1 MVEIGVDTIEA
12 IHAIEDITMTHLIPI
27 LGQILPIHL
36 VVLHQI
42 LAFLVDSQAAVVAL
56 VAEEPAG
63 VFKEKRCM
71 DI

>member
-1 MVEIGVDTIEA
+1 
-12 IHAIEDITMTHLIPI
+12 MTHLIPI
-27 LGQILPIHL
+27 LGQILPIHLVVHL